1 MRVAL
6 LGTNEEQDQQFRV
19 TLASKQIAKKR
30 SSCAGLSVMSLIQ
43 LCCVNGPLYSYH
55 DYLND
60 IHVDVSSAV
69 LTLLTH
75 LQLLRHNHSM
85 GA

>member
-1 MRVAL
+1 M
-6 LGTNEEQDQQFRV
+6 LGINEEQEQQLRV
-19 TLASKQIAKKR
+19 TLASNQKAKKR
-30 SSCAGLSVMSLIQ
+30 SSCAGLSLMSLFR
-43 LCCVNGPLYSYH
+43 LCCVNGPFYSDH

-60 IHVDVSSAV
+60 VHVDVSSAV

-85 GA
+85 AA